1 MFINYGDTHRKVYT
15 TMKKLLGSVFCIGI
29 LLMLMGCAKVI
40 NTTTENVTAT
50 IVTTDGYNKQNL
62 EK

>member
-1 MFINYGDTHRKVYT
+1 
-15 TMKKLLGSVFCIGI
+15 MKKLLGSVFCIGI